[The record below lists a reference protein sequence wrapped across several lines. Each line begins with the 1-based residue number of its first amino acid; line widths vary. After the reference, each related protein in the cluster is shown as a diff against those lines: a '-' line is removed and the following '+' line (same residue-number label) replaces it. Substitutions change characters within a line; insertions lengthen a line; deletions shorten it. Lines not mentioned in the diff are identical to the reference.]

1 MLRDDVT
8 GILARNVLGWSC
20 FDAKICLTIEET
32 DAELVEEE
40 AGEE

>member
-1 MLRDDVT
+1 MGFRT
-8 GILARNVLGWSC
+8 NALGRSC

-32 DAELVEEE
+32 DAKLVEEE